1 MFNVE
6 YENYFFSLLYFLL
19 LLVSHTKNRYTTLNA
34 VTTNT
39 ASNPARLATEWGGG
53 VGAVT
58 ATATPTAAVATP
70 ASKVPGFEAIFATVS
85 LLIVYAMVFRK
96 KRKRSE

>member
-1 MFNVE
+1 MYRVRKL
-6 YENYFFSLLYFLL
+6 FFSLLYFLL

-34 VTTNT
+34 VTTST
-39 ASNPARLATEWGGG
+39 ASNPGTAGDGVG

>member
-1 MFNVE
+1 V
-6 YENYFFSLLYFLL
+6 
-19 LLVSHTKNRYTTLNA
+19 
-34 VTTNT
+34 
-39 ASNPARLATEWGGG
+39 G

-70 ASKVPGFEAIFATVS
+70 ASKVPGFEAIFAAVS

-96 KRKRSE
+96 KGKRSE

>member
-1 MFNVE
+1 M
-6 YENYFFSLLYFLL
+6 SHTRRTDTPPLTLL
-19 LLVSHTKNRYTTLNA
+19 LPIPLRIR
-34 VTTNT
+34 
-39 ASNPARLATEWGGG
+39 ARLTTEWVG

-70 ASKVPGFEAIFATVS
+70 ASKVPGFEAIFAAVS

-96 KRKRSE
+96 KGKRSE